1 MKILFLGAFGKGALE
16 NFYVDGFGQFP
27 VSLEKFD
34 ITEKY
39 YQKISS
45 SLVNRV
51 VNKLKPDYFF
61 REINEALL
69 SYVRN
74 RHYDVVLVF
83 KGLTLLP
90 DTLLQLKKHTTL
102 LCCYNPDHPFRFYSA
117 GSGNRNIL
125 ESISVYDLY
134 INYARSVSAEMAK
147 RYPVKVAT
155 IPFGYDSRP
164 FQKIKADWLT
174 ALSEKIIFVGSFDLE
189 RARFLKSIDEENL
202 LIFGD
207 QKWRTRTSA
216 FRSLRMAFA
225 GRGLYDDEYKLANQS
240 AFASLNILRK
250 QNLEEQSHNMRSF
263 EVPGYGGLLL
273 SNRTEEQEYFFEDMK
288 EAVFF
293 DDALELQE
301 KLAFLKRNNHKVA
314 QIKAAALSRSERSGY
329 SYLNRSREM
338 YELFRDNIKS

>member
-16 NFYVDGFGQFP
+16 NFYVDGFSQFP
-27 VSLEKFD
+27 VTLDKFD

-51 VNKLKPDYFF
+51 VNKLMPDYFF
-61 REINEALL
+61 GEINDALL
-69 SYVRN
+69 AYVKGKN
-74 RHYDVVLVF
+74 YDVVLVF
-83 KGLTLLP
+83 KGLTLRP
-90 DTLLQLKKHTTL
+90 DTLAQLKKQTTL

-117 GSGNRNIL
+117 GSGNKNIL
-125 ESISVYDLY
+125 DSIAVYDLY

-164 FQKIKADWLT
+164 FQKLKADWLT
-174 ALSEKIIFVGSFDLE
+174 ALHEKIIFIGSFDME
-189 RARFLKSIDEENL
+189 RARFLKAMDDENL

-207 QKWRTRTSA
+207 QKWRSRTSA
-216 FRSLRMAFA
+216 FRSLRIAYA
-225 GRGLYDDEYKLANQS
+225 GRGLYDEEYKLANQS

-263 EVPGYGGLLL
+263 EVPGY
-273 SNRTEEQEYFFEDMK
+273 S
-288 EAVFF
+288 
-293 DDALELQE
+293 
-301 KLAFLKRNNHKVA
+301 
-314 QIKAAALSRSERSGY
+314 
-329 SYLNRSREM
+329 
-338 YELFRDNIKS
+338 